1 MSTTTPADR
10 SLPCFKAY
18 DIRGRVPDELN
29 EAVAYRVGQAFVELR
44 RPARMVVGRDI
55 RLSSKALSDALIEGI
70 VSKGVDV
77 VDIGVCGTEMVY
89 FATAQLEGE
98 GVEGGI
104 MVTASHNPS
113 DYNGM
118 KIVGKGARPVH
129 GGNGLRDIEAL
140 VADGYLAAGPSPRGR
155 VEKPFVLPDYVS
167 HLLSYVD
174 VPSLE
179 GMKVVT
185 NAGNGGAGL
194 VVDALER
201 ALPVDF
207 VKVHNE
213 PDGRFPHGVPNP
225 LLPENRAPTADA
237 VVQHGADLGV
247 AWDGDFDRCFL
258 FDEQGGF
265 VEGYYI
271 VGLLGAEL
279 LRHHPGETIVYE
291 PRLTW
296 NTEELVRDA
305 GGRPHLSRTGHAFLK
320 QSLRETGAIYGGEM
334 SAHHYFRDFAC
345 CDSGMLPWLM
355 VAGLMGRTG
364 KRLSELVAER
374 QARFPCSGEINRQVK
389 DPLRSMDMARM
400 AFATEALKTDLTDG
414 LSMEFEDWR
423 FNLRPSN
430 TEPLLRLNVESR
442 GDEALMR
449 ERTDE
454 ILRLLDDLG

>member
-1 MSTTTPADR
+1 MTTST
-10 SLPCFKAY
+10 LPSERLACFKAY
-18 DIRGRVPDELN
+18 DLRGRIPDELD
-29 EAVAYRVGQAFVELR
+29 EGLAFRLGQVLADRR
-44 RPARMVVGRDI
+44 RPRKVVVGRDM
-55 RLSSKALSDALIEGI
+55 RLSSPGLAAALSEGLL
-70 VSKGVDV
+70 SMGVDV
-77 VDIGVCGTEMVY
+77 IDVGLCGTEFVY
-89 FATAQLEGE
+89 FATSFLEGE
-98 GVEGGI
+98 GVGAGV
-104 MVTASHNPS
+104 MVTASHNPA
-113 DYNGM
+113 DYNGI
-118 KIVGKGARPVH
+118 KLVGQGSRPLLGAELDELERGVRE
-129 GGNGLRDIEAL
+129 GC
-140 VADGYLAAGPSPRGR
+140 VTPSGARGR
-155 VEKPFVLPDYVS
+155 VERPWLLDAYVEKLMSFVDPADLAGLKIVS
-167 HLLSYVD
+167 N
-174 VPSLE
+174 P
-179 GMKVVT
+179 
-185 NAGNGGAGL
+185 GNGCAGPVVEALQARMGLDL
-194 VVDALER
+194 VKL
-201 ALPVDF
+201 
-207 VKVHNE
+207 HHQ

-225 LLPENRAPTADA
+225 LLPENRGPTRDA
-237 VVQHGADLGV
+237 VLAHGADLGV

-345 CDSGMLPWLM
+345 CDSGMVPWLM

-449 ERTDE
+449 ERTDA